1 VSNPLNEAKSTSA
14 ATAGCLLTL
23 RCAESGFGR
32 TAGKSSLGRRD
43 GEKSTCAAFRLM
55 GDELDGIQL
64 RARGW
69 QREDGEWQ
77 RMVLLETRGLWL
89 SWIVRE
95 GIG

>member
-1 VSNPLNEAKSTSA
+1 
-14 ATAGCLLTL
+14 
-23 RCAESGFGR
+23 
-32 TAGKSSLGRRD
+32 
-43 GEKSTCAAFRLM
+43 M